1 MKFLIIL
8 TLASVATAAKL
19 DNVYLPPHS
28 SSSGGPESD
37 LQAPFESPQ
46 NFATNRNSQAS
57 GNDFASNR
65 NGQSNFGANR
75 NAQNYA
81 SANGIQSSG
90 NNVEILKYDN
100 QIDEQGYHYAYE
112 TSDGTKVEQDGRV
125 IPGPVPEEGSLQV
138 AGSYSYVGDDG
149 QTYSVTYVAD
159 ENGFRAEGA
168 HLPTPPPIPEAIL
181 KSLQLTDSS
190 RAHYDSKKSSYDA
203 DAGY

>member
-1 MKFLIIL
+1 MVQFIIL
-8 TLASVATAAKL
+8 TLASIAAAAKL
-19 DNVYLPPHS
+19 ENVYLPPHS
-28 SSSGGPESD
+28 SSSSGGD
-37 LQAPFESPQ
+37 AGLQTPFEPQ
-46 NFATNRNSQAS
+46 DFSSRATQGNLASSASQ
-57 GNDFASNR
+57 
-65 NGQSNFGANR
+65 
-75 NAQNYA
+75 
-81 SANGIQSSG
+81 
-90 NNVEILKYDN
+90 VELVKYDN

-138 AGSYSYVGDDG
+138 AGSYSYIGDDG